1 MYRMMSTIKEIL
13 PVLSVV
19 LLNVLLGGSAEADL
33 YGYRNAQDKTI
44 ISSFPRTVP
53 PGYQLFKK
61 IVSTKPKPK
70 PKPKIIE
77 AKLPKSKP
85 IVAYPLE
92 EPVLAKK
99 ESNQKLTRVAL
110 YNSLYVDVEP
120 RFKPPQSANNKKQTV
135 VDERK
140 KKSHITKAPKK
151 RVTKVAKKKRRKSAM
166 KVSYV
171 KAFRENCRPL
181 QYDKVI
187 TKEFVADD
195 PVLDLNEDE
204 LLAMDETAILEHMSF
219 KTDFQPYK
227 VSYKTTFPVVED
239 VCTQEEY
246 MKAIY
251 HKRTGLSATGNLY
264 GKYNDL
270 IEAAS
275 LKHGVDAALIRAV
288 IHTESHFKP
297 KVVSRAGASG
307 LMQLMPFTAKRFGV
321 KKIFDPAQNIDGGTR
336 YLKWLLKKFDGK
348 IELVAAGYNA
358 GENAVKR
365 YGGVPPYKET
375 RHYVK
380 KVKRLLKRYGNI
392 I

>member
-1 MYRMMSTIKEIL
+1 MNRKNKK
-13 PVLSVV
+13 VWFLSIV
-19 LLNVLLGGSAEADL
+19 LLSFLFGVIAEADL
-33 YGYRNAQDKTI
+33 YGYRNAQGKTI

-77 AKLPKSKP
+77 AKLTKP
-85 IVAYPLE
+85 TEAYPLE
-92 EPVLAKK
+92 TPVLAKK
-99 ESNQKLTRVAL
+99 DSNQKLTRVAL

-120 RFKPPQSANNKKQTV
+120 RFKPPQSANKKKKTV
-135 VDERK
+135 VGRK
-140 KKSHITKAPKK
+140 NKSHITKAPKK
-151 RVTKVAKKKRRKSAM
+151 RVTKVAKKKRRKSTM

-204 LLAMDETAILEHMSF
+204 LLAMDESAILEHMSL
-219 KTDFQPYK
+219 KVDFQPYK
-227 VSYKTTFPVVED
+227 VSYKTTVPVVED

-246 MKAIY
+246 MKAVY
-251 HKRTGLSATGNLY
+251 HKRRGLSATGNLY
-264 GKYNDL
+264 GKYSDL

-336 YLKWLLKKFDGK
+336 YLKWLLKKFNGK

-380 KVKRLLKRYGNI
+380 KVKRLLKRYRNVI
-392 I
+392 